1 MNPLLTEHKQ
11 YFLDDGR
18 GQVWNFCVHPVT
30 ETVIVQSPVITTGE
44 PCSMIYSRKFLRDT
58 LAQLPQDAVM
68 RMFAEA
74 RLFTNYYPT
83 VVKPY
88 EHNDGISNTFEVG
101 IRLRFTREH
110 PSVVM
115 EREDAR
121 RLWELLRTAR

>member
-1 MNPLLTEHKQ
+1 MRYHRV
-11 YFLDDGR
+11 F
-18 GQVWNFCVHPVT
+18 
-30 ETVIVQSPVITTGE
+30 
-44 PCSMIYSRKFLRDT
+44 MRDT

-88 EHNDGISNTFEVG
+88 EHNDGMSNTFEVG
-101 IRLRFTREH
+101 IRIRFTREH

-121 RLWELLRTAR
+121 LLWGLLRTAR